1 MPLGEGE
8 HVRVGPGVGP
18 RDGGEESELELR
30 IVTSELELGDSAI
43 GANDCE
49 EGGSKVRSS
58 LCGVCGN
65 NGPTACPPLA

>member
-8 HVRVGPGVGP
+8 HVRVGPGAGP

-49 EGGSKVRSS
+49 ERG
-58 LCGVCGN
+58 
-65 NGPTACPPLA
+65 

>member
-8 HVRVGPGVGP
+8 NVRVGPGAGP

-43 GANDCE
+43 GASDCE
-49 EGGSKVRSS
+49 ERG
-58 LCGVCGN
+58 
-65 NGPTACPPLA
+65 